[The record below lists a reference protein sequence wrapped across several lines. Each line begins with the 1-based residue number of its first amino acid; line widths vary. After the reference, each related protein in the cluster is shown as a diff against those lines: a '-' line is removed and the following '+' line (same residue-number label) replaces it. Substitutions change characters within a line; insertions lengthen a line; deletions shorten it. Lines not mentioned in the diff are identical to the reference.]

1 MDDGDDDDGDDD
13 DGDGDFNLT
22 MKGNLS
28 VLPSDA
34 TNTMIDSSND
44 VSRFQFLTVH
54 LNILKALYLDESRVG
69 HDDHKHIDTSQQ
81 DQHPQSTTGSTSGV
95 RQNVQPLLDT
105 SNVWDHIQ
113 SFMMY
118 QRESLL
124 QIQQRIEHISNIRQA
139 ALKYCHAT
147 SSSTVTDSVIST
159 NQSHNDRKGT
169 VAHQNLQPSIPVVPI
184 PSSSSLHKSRND
196 SFRIIANI
204 IGYQSKVVQ
213 QQKQV
218 PSLVVLQQ
226 LLQEVT
232 KRIASLQKAID
243 TKPGQ
248 LLPLKN
254 NNHGVQWNVEDFTTT
269 IPKSSPTIGDDRSH
283 RTELQYKIHL
293 WSLLAHDLKQV
304 LKD

>member
-1 MDDGDDDDGDDD
+1 
-13 DGDGDFNLT
+13 
-22 MKGNLS
+22 
-28 VLPSDA
+28 
-34 TNTMIDSSND
+34 
-44 VSRFQFLTVH
+44 
-54 LNILKALYLDESRVG
+54 
-69 HDDHKHIDTSQQ
+69 
-81 DQHPQSTTGSTSGV
+81 
-95 RQNVQPLLDT
+95 
-105 SNVWDHIQ
+105 
-113 SFMMY
+113 MMY

-124 QIQQRIEHISNIRQA
+124 QIQQRIENISNIHQA
-139 ALKYCHAT
+139 AVKYCHTT

-159 NQSHNDRKGT
+159 NQSHHDRKGT
-169 VAHQNLQPSIPVVPI
+169 VAHQNLQTSIPVVPI

-248 LLPLKN
+248 LPPLKN

-293 WSLLAHDLKQV
+293 WSLLAHDLKEV